1 MLVQKRIAH
10 PTLRSVVR
18 SYSERRAALGGQ
30 VVTAPLPAR
39 PDQFMEFYLGDCYQ
53 VSQDDG
59 APEAAPEA
67 VIVGPQSY
75 RRTRLLMS
83 GDIHVFTIGF
93 QPGGFHALFGT
104 QMTHLVDQ
112 GAIAS
117 DIIGLAAYRL
127 RDAILRERDFAARII
142 AAERWLAPY
151 VEAARPADDV
161 DGAAAAIVRSGG
173 RLRIDMLA
181 RHAMLSDRQFTRRFE
196 AQVGLRP
203 KLFARTV
210 RLNAVLDAKSRSP
223 RASWT
228 ELVHRAG
235 YADQSHFIRDCHAL
249 AGGAP
254 AEFFAEWVVGR

>member
-1 MLVQKRIAH
+1 
-10 PTLRSVVR
+10 
-18 SYSERRAALGGQ
+18 
-30 VVTAPLPAR
+30 
-39 PDQFMEFYLGDCYQ
+39 MEFYLGDRYQ

-59 APEAAPEA
+59 PPEAAPEA

-93 QPGGFHALFGT
+93 QPGGLHALFDMP
-104 QMTHLVDQ
+104 MTRLVDQ

-117 DIIGLAAYRL
+117 DVIGAAAHRL
-127 RDAILRERDFAARII
+127 RDAILHAPNFDARI
-142 AAERWLAPY
+142 AAVERWLAPY
-151 VEAARPADDV
+151 VEAARHPDDV
-161 DGAAAAIVRSGG
+161 DRAAIAIVRSGG

-181 RHAMLSDRQFTRRFE
+181 RRAMLSDRQFTRRFE

-235 YADQSHFIRDCHAL
+235 YADQSHFIRDCRAL